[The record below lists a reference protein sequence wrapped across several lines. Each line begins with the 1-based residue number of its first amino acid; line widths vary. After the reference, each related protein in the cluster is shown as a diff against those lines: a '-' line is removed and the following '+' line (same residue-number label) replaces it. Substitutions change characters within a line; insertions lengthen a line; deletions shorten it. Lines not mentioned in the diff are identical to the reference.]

1 MTTPRTRTRKKVV
14 GVEPVSE
21 TAAAEDAIAQEIA
34 AVIPE
39 PATKDPATAKKRRR
53 SSEPAPAPEA
63 PADLPTEWVNLELI
77 PELTPEATRR
87 EWVLLQLITTDAG
100 TQSRSTTSLATITD
114 YAEVMKELRWEWER
128 DPLPVLFWDGENY
141 YPGDGHHRIEAAGTE
156 VETIFCEV
164 RPGTLRD
171 AIFYSL
177 SANRFHGLQRT
188 NSDKRNQVEIA
199 LKDTEWQTM
208 SDRAIAE
215 HCGVSAPFVGKLR
228 ADLVEQGAVT
238 VSSERTDKRGRK
250 LKTDNIGTKAKPEK
264 GRRADGS
271 IDRRTSSA
279 RGGSGDQSVPEV
291 HGNSSSEF
299 VTFKPAASLKE
310 CLAALAA
317 EYGGMEVLALAVL
330 DQCSPTELKAVLE
343 KAGG

>member
-1 MTTPRTRTRKKVV
+1 MTTPRTRTRKKATLAEIS
-14 GVEPVSE
+14 VEPSSEVSVE
-21 TAAAEDAIAQEIA
+21 PSSEVSVEPSSEAPTTKRRGRKQATDDTAIA
-34 AVIPE
+34 
-39 PATKDPATAKKRRR
+39 TDPLKN
-53 SSEPAPAPEA
+53 
-63 PADLPTEWVNLELI
+63 WVNPELI
-77 PELTPEATRR
+77 PKETAVKR
-87 EWVLLQLITTDAG
+87 EWIVINLIPTELG
-100 TQSRSTTSLATITD
+100 TQSRSTTSQATID
-114 YAEVMKELRWEWER
+114 EYATTMIDGLWQWEH
-128 DPLPVLFWDGENY
+128 DPLPKLFWDGERY
-141 YPGDGHHRIEAAGTE
+141 HPGDGHHRIKAA
-156 VETIFCEV
+156 VKAKVSAIFCEV
-164 RPGTLRD
+164 QIGSLRD
-171 AIFYSL
+171 AIFHSL

-271 IDRRTSSA
+271 IDRRSSAATSSA
-279 RGGSGDQSVPEV
+279 HGGSGDQRIPEV
-291 HGNSSSEF
+291 HGNSSGEF

-330 DQCSPTELKAVLE
+330 EQCSQTELGAVLE
-343 KAGG
+343 KARGE

>member
-1 MTTPRTRTRKKVV
+1 M
-14 GVEPVSE
+14 
-21 TAAAEDAIAQEIA
+21 A
-34 AVIPE
+34 
-39 PATKDPATAKKRRR
+39 RRG
-53 SSEPAPAPEA
+53 
-63 PADLPTEWVNLELI
+63 W
-77 PELTPEATRR
+77 
-87 EWVLLQLITTDAG
+87 
-100 TQSRSTTSLATITD
+100 
-114 YAEVMKELRWEWER
+114 LRC
-128 DPLPVLFWDGENY
+128 VHY
-141 YPGDGHHRIEAAGTE
+141 YPGDGHHRIEAASTE

-215 HCGVSAPFVGKLR
+215 HCGVSAPFVEKLR

-271 IDRRTSSA
+271 IDRRSSSA

-291 HGNSSSEF
+291 HGNSSGEF
-299 VTFKPAASLKE
+299 VTFKPAASLEE

-330 DQCSPTELKAVLE
+330 EQCSQTKLGAVLE
-343 KAGG
+343 KARGE

>member
-1 MTTPRTRTRKKVV
+1 MTTPRTRTRKKATLAEIS
-14 GVEPVSE
+14 VEPSSEVSVE
-21 TAAAEDAIAQEIA
+21 PSSEVSVEPSSEAPTTKRRGRKQATDDTAIA
-34 AVIPE
+34 
-39 PATKDPATAKKRRR
+39 TDPLKN
-53 SSEPAPAPEA
+53 
-63 PADLPTEWVNLELI
+63 WVNPELI
-77 PELTPEATRR
+77 PKETAVKR
-87 EWVLLQLITTDAG
+87 EWIVINLIPTELG
-100 TQSRSTTSLATITD
+100 TQSRSTTSQATID
-114 YAEVMKELRWEWER
+114 EYATTMIDGLWQWEH
-128 DPLPVLFWDGENY
+128 DPLPKLFWDGERY
-141 YPGDGHHRIEAAGTE
+141 HPGDGHHRIKAA
-156 VETIFCEV
+156 VKAKVSAIFCEV
-164 RPGTLRD
+164 QIGSLRD
-171 AIFYSL
+171 AIFHSL

-199 LKDTEWQTM
+199 LKDEEWQTM

-279 RGGSGDQSVPEV
+279 RGGSGDQSIPEV
-291 HGNSSSEF
+291 HGNSSGEF

-330 DQCSPTELKAVLE
+330 DQCSPTEVKAVLE

>member
-1 MTTPRTRTRKKVV
+1 MTTPRTRTRKKSTLAEIS
-14 GVEPVSE
+14 VEPSSEISVEPSSEVSVE
-21 TAAAEDAIAQEIA
+21 PSSEAPTTKRRGRKQATDDTAIA
-34 AVIPE
+34 
-39 PATKDPATAKKRRR
+39 TDPLKN
-53 SSEPAPAPEA
+53 
-63 PADLPTEWVNLELI
+63 WVNLELI
-77 PELTPEATRR
+77 PKEPAVKR
-87 EWVLLQLITTDAG
+87 EWIVINLIPTELG
-100 TQSRSTTSLATITD
+100 TQSRSTTSQATID
-114 YAEVMKELRWEWER
+114 EYATTMVDGLWQWEH
-128 DPLPVLFWDGENY
+128 DPLPKLFWDGESY
-141 YPGDGHHRIEAAGTE
+141 HPGDGHHRIKAA
-156 VETIFCEV
+156 VKAKVSAIFCEV
-164 RPGTLRD
+164 QIGSLRD

-199 LKDTEWQTM
+199 LKDEEWQTM

-228 ADLVEQGAVT
+228 VDLVEQGTVT

-250 LKTDNIGTKAKPEK
+250 LKTDNIGTKAKPDK

-271 IDRRTSSA
+271 IDRRSSSA
-279 RGGSGDQSVPEV
+279 RGGSGAQSVPEV
-291 HGNSSSEF
+291 HGNSSGEF

-330 DQCSPTELKAVLE
+330 EQCSQTELEAVLE

>member
-1 MTTPRTRTRKKVV
+1 
-14 GVEPVSE
+14 
-21 TAAAEDAIAQEIA
+21 
-34 AVIPE
+34 
-39 PATKDPATAKKRRR
+39 
-53 SSEPAPAPEA
+53 
-63 PADLPTEWVNLELI
+63 
-77 PELTPEATRR
+77 
-87 EWVLLQLITTDAG
+87 
-100 TQSRSTTSLATITD
+100 
-114 YAEVMKELRWEWER
+114 
-128 DPLPVLFWDGENY
+128 
-141 YPGDGHHRIEAAGTE
+141 
-156 VETIFCEV
+156 
-164 RPGTLRD
+164 
-171 AIFYSL
+171 
-177 SANRFHGLQRT
+177 
-188 NSDKRNQVEIA
+188 
-199 LKDTEWQTM
+199 M

-215 HCGVSAPFVGKLR
+215 HCGVSAPFVEKLR

-291 HGNSSSEF
+291 HGNSSGEF

-317 EYGGMEVLALAVL
+317 EYGGMKVLALAVL
-330 DQCSPTELKAVLE
+330 DQCSPTEVKAVLE